1 MERDRVSVAC
11 VLAAAAGA
19 GLLFGPVFGPAAV
32 LLPVAAVAAV
42 AFGAVEL
49 SKRVPALTA
58 WRPVLVLVGGLLAVI
73 ETTLADTTLAG
84 LPTGETMR
92 ALVDGMAHSWQLT
105 LQSTWPMR
113 PDLMVFVPLAV
124 VLACVLGVELLHWV
138 RAPLVALLPSLAVA
152 GLSQAYSALTG
163 PVAVA
168 AALGFAVV
176 AGALIWTGRRM
187 VLLLPAVLCVA
198 GAVALTVA
206 DPADRQPYSLRQTA
220 PLDAAPVAGPLTG
233 IAARLANP
241 AVPVF
246 SYRGDPRVDRW
257 SLAVLDRFDGV
268 NWSAD
273 GVLRRMGTELTP
285 RVTVPTTSR
294 TATVKVDG
302 QTGPWLPS
310 QDWPA
315 TVTGVEPLVDE
326 ARGSLVNPAPGRAEY
341 TITWREPQAPSL
353 VDLAIDPDAPGG
365 LGSVGEVPPGIAEL
379 AERAAGGVRPSFQA
393 ALALER
399 FLSTNYQVAKEP
411 GLPTGHGWPQL
422 RRFLL
427 DERRGTSEQFAAAY
441 VALARIKG
449 IPARLV
455 VGYRAPAA
463 PSADGTY
470 VVHNGDVLA
479 WPEVAVR
486 GVGWVPLDPTG
497 SARPSGAGGLA
508 AAAAAARTEL
518 PKTDQLKDPVAPPG
532 EPAEDET
539 SDDTWNWPVTLA
551 AGAAGLGGLL
561 AVWLLGVPLV
571 TTLRAGRRRRRTGP
585 AAVFG
590 AWAEARDRLRA
601 HGVPITPGMT
611 VRDLARSAHPSVD
624 MSTVDGLAALAVT
637 VDTALWSG
645 VPATQALADEAW
657 SAVRTV
663 RKGLARRPIR
673 ARLRAAVDARVLLR
687 P

>member
-1 MERDRVSVAC
+1 MERDRVRVAC

-19 GLLFGPVFGPAAV
+19 GLLFGPVFGIAA
-32 LLPVAAVAAV
+32 LILPVAAVVLA

-49 SKRVPALTA
+49 SRRVPALTV
-58 WRPVLVLVGGLLAVI
+58 WRPVLVLAGGLLAVI
-73 ETTLADTTLAG
+73 ETALARTTLAG
-84 LPTGETMR
+84 LPTGSTLR
-92 ALVDGMAHSWQLT
+92 ALADGVTRSWQLT

-124 VLACVLGVELLHWV
+124 LLACVLGVELLHWV

-168 AALGFAVV
+168 AALWFAVL
-176 AGALIWTGRRM
+176 AGMLSWTGRRM
-187 VLLLPAVLCVA
+187 VLPAVALCVL
-198 GAVALTVA
+198 GAVAVAVA
-206 DPADRQPYSLRQTA
+206 DPAGRQAYSLRETA
-220 PLDAAPVAGPLTG
+220 PVDTTPVTGPLSG

-246 SYRGDPRVDRW
+246 SYRAGTRVNRW

-268 NWSAD
+268 NWSSG
-273 GVLRRMGTELTP
+273 GVLRRLGTELTP
-285 RVTVPTTSR
+285 HVSVPTTAR

-310 QDWPA
+310 QAWPA

-326 ARGSLVNPAPGRAEY
+326 DRGSLVNPVPGRAEY
-341 TITWREPQAPSL
+341 TITWREPEASSL
-353 VDLAIDPDAPGG
+353 IDQPIDPGAPGG
-365 LGSVGEVPPGIAEL
+365 LGSVGEVPPGIADL
-379 AERAAGGVRPSFQA
+379 AERAVGGVRPSFQA

-455 VGYRAPAA
+455 VGYRAPAS
-463 PSADGTY
+463 PSADGTF
-470 VVHNGDVLA
+470 VVRGGDILA

-486 GVGWVPLDPTG
+486 GVGWVPLDPTS
-497 SARPSGAGGLA
+497 SAQSGGAGGLA

-518 PKTDQLKDPVAPPG
+518 PPPDQLKDPVAPPG
-532 EPAEDET
+532 EPADELP
-539 SDDTWNWPVTLA
+539 DAAWNWPVTLA

-561 AVWLLGVPLV
+561 LVWLLGVPLA
-571 TTLRAGRRRRRTGP
+571 TAFRAGRRRRRTGA
-585 AAVFG
+585 AAVLG

-601 HGVPITPGMT
+601 HGVPTTAGMT
-611 VRDLARSAHPSVD
+611 VRDLAGSAGSLTDP
-624 MSTVDGLAALAVT
+624 STVDGLATLAVT
-637 VDTALWSG
+637 VDAALWSG
-645 VPATQALADEAW
+645 IPATQALADEAW
-657 SAVRTV
+657 SAVGTV
-663 RKGLARRPIR
+663 RKGLSRRPIR

>member
-1 MERDRVSVAC
+1 MERDRVNVAC

-19 GLLFGPVFGPAAV
+19 GLLFGPVFGLAALV
-32 LLPVAAVAAV
+32 LPVAAVAAV

-49 SKRVPALTA
+49 SRRVPALAA
-58 WRPVLVLVGGLLAVI
+58 WRPVLVLAGGLLAVI
-73 ETTLADTTLAG
+73 ETALADTTLAG

-92 ALVDGMAHSWQLT
+92 ALVDGMAHSWQLA

-124 VLACVLGVELLHWV
+124 LLACVLGVELLHWV

-168 AALGFAVV
+168 AALWFAVL
-176 AGALIWTGRRM
+176 AGVLIWTGRRL
-187 VLLLPAVLCVA
+187 VLLAVVLCVA
-198 GAVALTVA
+198 GAVAVTAA
-206 DPADRQPYSLRQTA
+206 DPAGRQAYSLRQTA
-220 PLDAAPVAGPLTG
+220 PADPAPVTGPLTG

-246 SYRGDPRVDRW
+246 SYRSDTRVDRW

-268 NWSAD
+268 NWSSD
-273 GVLRRMGTELTP
+273 GLLRRMGTELTP
-285 RVTVPTTSR
+285 RLTEPAEHG
-294 TATVKVDG
+294 ATVRVDG
-302 QTGPWLPS
+302 LSGPWLPS
-310 QDWPA
+310 QAWPVS
-315 TVTGVEPLVDE
+315 VTGVEPLVDE
-326 ARGSLVNPAPGRAEY
+326 DRGSLVNPAPGRAEY
-341 TITWREPQAPSL
+341 TITWREPGVSSL
-353 VDLAIDPDAPGG
+353 IDRPIDPDVPGG
-365 LGSVGEVPPGIAEL
+365 LGPVGAIPPGIPEL
-379 AERAAGGVRPSFQA
+379 AERAVGGVRPSFQA

-399 FLSTNYQVAKEP
+399 FLATNYQVAKEP

-427 DERRGTSEQFAAAY
+427 DEPRGTSEQFAAAY

-463 PSADGTY
+463 PSADGSF

-479 WPEVAVR
+479 WPEVAVS
-486 GVGWVPLDPTG
+486 GVGWVPLDPTSSAKAG
-497 SARPSGAGGLA
+497 SAGGLA

-518 PKTDQLKDPVAPPG
+518 PKTEQLKDPIAPPG
-532 EPAEDET
+532 EPADET
-539 SDDTWNWPVTLA
+539 PDGPWNWPATLA

-561 AVWLLGVPLV
+561 AVWLLGVPLA
-571 TTLRAGRRRRRTGP
+571 TALRAARRRRRPGS
-585 AAVFG
+585 AAVLG

-601 HGVPITPGMT
+601 HGVPTTPGMT
-611 VRDLARSAHPSVD
+611 VRDLAASASPLVD
-624 MSTVDGLAALAVT
+624 KSTVDGLAALAAT
-637 VDTALWSG
+637 VDMALWSG
-645 VPATQALADEAW
+645 IPPTPALTANAW
-657 SAVRTV
+657 SAVRTI
-663 RKGLARRPIR
+663 RLGLASRPIPT
-673 ARLRAAVDARVLLR
+673 RLRAALNARALLR